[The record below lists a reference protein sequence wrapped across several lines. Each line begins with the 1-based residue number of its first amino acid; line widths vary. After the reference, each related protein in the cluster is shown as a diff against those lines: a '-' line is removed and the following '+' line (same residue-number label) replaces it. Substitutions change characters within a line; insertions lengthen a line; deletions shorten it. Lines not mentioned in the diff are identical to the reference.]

1 MLQGEATATVV
12 VVDSDSVVSVV
23 DLEEDLG
30 EVKAAE
36 VDSDSGEETAAAK
49 AREAPADLDSAAR
62 VEVVT
67 AKVEAAMDLDLVAT
81 VEVVTAKV
89 EAGKAKVEEVVKA
102 KVEEAEGKVVA
113 EEKGAGKAEGKVV
126 ALEDTMTLHIHIPDQ
141 PIVLLRFHY
150 QYFSPKP
157 QAMGTASKRSYSYQ
171 PFFRARRDTAICP
184 RGTNTLRL
192 KSAIPSQTLRT
203 NYVQIRIQNQI
214 LSNSRLL

>member
-1 MLQGEATATVV
+1 MV
-12 VVDSDSVVSVV
+12 VVDSDSVVPVV
-23 DLEEDLG
+23 DWEEDLG

-89 EAGKAKVEEVVKA
+89 EAGKATVEEVVKA

-141 PIVLLRFHY
+141 PIALLRFHY
-150 QYFSPKP
+150 LSPKP
-157 QAMGTASKRSYSYQ
+157 QATGTASKRSYSYQ

>member
-36 VDSDSGEETAAAK
+36 VDSDAGEETVAAK

-150 QYFSPKP
+150 QYLSPKP

-203 NYVQIRIQNQI
+203 NYVQIRIQNQ
-214 LSNSRLL
+214 

>member
-36 VDSDSGEETAAAK
+36 VDSDSGEETAAA
-49 AREAPADLDSAAR
+49 R
-62 VEVVT
+62 
-67 AKVEAAMDLDLVAT
+67 

-150 QYFSPKP
+150 QYLSPKP

-171 PFFRARRDTAICP
+171 PFFQARRDTAICP

>member
-1 MLQGEATATVV
+1 MV

-89 EAGKAKVEEVVKA
+89 EAGKA
-102 KVEEAEGKVVA
+102 
-113 EEKGAGKAEGKVV
+113 EGKVV

-150 QYFSPKP
+150 QYLSPKP

-192 KSAIPSQTLRT
+192 KLAIPSQTLRT

>member
-12 VVDSDSVVSVV
+12 VVDSDSVISVV

-150 QYFSPKP
+150 QYLSPKP
-157 QAMGTASKRSYSYQ
+157 QAMGTASKRMPDPLIRLQSV
-171 PFFRARRDTAICP
+171 AI
-184 RGTNTLRL
+184 GNL
-192 KSAIPSQTLRT
+192 I
-203 NYVQIRIQNQI
+203 
-214 LSNSRLL
+214 

>member
-49 AREAPADLDSAAR
+49 GREAPAELDSAAR
-62 VEVVT
+62 
-67 AKVEAAMDLDLVAT
+67 

-150 QYFSPKP
+150 QYLSPKP

>member
-113 EEKGAGKAEGKVV
+113 EEKAEGKVV

>member
-62 VEVVT
+62 
-67 AKVEAAMDLDLVAT
+67 

>member
-49 AREAPADLDSAAR
+49 AREAPADLDSAA
-62 VEVVT
+62 
-67 AKVEAAMDLDLVAT
+67 MDLDLVAT

-89 EAGKAKVEEVVKA
+89 EAGKATVGEVVKA

-150 QYFSPKP
+150 QYLSPKP

>member
-1 MLQGEATATVV
+1 VLQGEATATVV

-102 KVEEAEGKVVA
+102 KVVA

-150 QYFSPKP
+150 QYLSPKP

>member
-1 MLQGEATATVV
+1 M
-12 VVDSDSVVSVV
+12 DSDSVVSVV
-23 DLEEDLG
+23 DLEEGLG

-67 AKVEAAMDLDLVAT
+67 AKVEA
-81 VEVVTAKV
+81 
-89 EAGKAKVEEVVKA
+89 GKATVEEVVKA

-126 ALEDTMTLHIHIPDQ
+126 ALEDTMTLHIYIPDQ
-141 PIVLLRFHY
+141 PIALLRFHY
-150 QYFSPKP
+150 QYLSPKP
-157 QAMGTASKRSYSYQ
+157 QATGTASKRSYSYQ

>member
-12 VVDSDSVVSVV
+12 VVDLDSVVSVV

-36 VDSDSGEETAAAK
+36 VDSDSGEETAATK

-62 VEVVT
+62 
-67 AKVEAAMDLDLVAT
+67 

-150 QYFSPKP
+150 QYLSPKP

>member
-12 VVDSDSVVSVV
+12 VVDLDSVVSVV

-150 QYFSPKP
+150 QYLSPKP

>member
-49 AREAPADLDSAAR
+49 GREAPADLDSAAR
-62 VEVVT
+62 
-67 AKVEAAMDLDLVAT
+67 

-150 QYFSPKP
+150 QYLSPKP

>member
-49 AREAPADLDSAAR
+49 GREAPADLDSAAR
-62 VEVVT
+62 
-67 AKVEAAMDLDLVAT
+67 

-150 QYFSPKP
+150 QYLSPKP
-157 QAMGTASKRSYSYQ
+157 QAMGTATKRSYSYQ

>member
-62 VEVVT
+62 LEVVT

-102 KVEEAEGKVVA
+102 KVEEAEGKV
-113 EEKGAGKAEGKVV
+113 
-126 ALEDTMTLHIHIPDQ
+126 
-141 PIVLLRFHY
+141 
-150 QYFSPKP
+150 
-157 QAMGTASKRSYSYQ
+157 
-171 PFFRARRDTAICP
+171 
-184 RGTNTLRL
+184 
-192 KSAIPSQTLRT
+192 SAIPSQTLRT

>member
-150 QYFSPKP
+150 QYLFPKP

>member
-36 VDSDSGEETAAAK
+36 VDSDSGEETAVAK

-150 QYFSPKP
+150 QYLSPKP

>member
-1 MLQGEATATVV
+1 MV

-23 DLEEDLG
+23 DLEEGLG

-67 AKVEAAMDLDLVAT
+67 AKVEAAMDLDLVAM

-89 EAGKAKVEEVVKA
+89 EAGKATVEEVVKA

-126 ALEDTMTLHIHIPDQ
+126 ALEDTMTLHIYIPDQ
-141 PIVLLRFHY
+141 PIALLRFHY
-150 QYFSPKP
+150 QYLSPKP
-157 QAMGTASKRSYSYQ
+157 QATGTASKRSYSYQ

>member
-1 MLQGEATATVV
+1 MV

-67 AKVEAAMDLDLVAT
+67 AKVEAAMDLDLV
-81 VEVVTAKV
+81 
-89 EAGKAKVEEVVKA
+89 VKA

-150 QYFSPKP
+150 QYLSPKP

-192 KSAIPSQTLRT
+192 KSAIPSQMLRT

>member
-1 MLQGEATATVV
+1 MV

-67 AKVEAAMDLDLVAT
+67 AKVEA
-81 VEVVTAKV
+81 
-89 EAGKAKVEEVVKA
+89 GKAKVEEGVKA
-102 KVEEAEGKVVA
+102 KGEEAEGKVVA

-150 QYFSPKP
+150 QYLSPKP

-171 PFFRARRDTAICP
+171 QFFQARRDTAICP

>member
-1 MLQGEATATVV
+1 VLQGEATATVV

-89 EAGKAKVEEVVKA
+89 EAGKATVEEVVKA
-102 KVEEAEGKVVA
+102 KVVEGEDSAAAKEVAAKEAGREEETEVDSAMAKEAAKAVVDLEVVGLEVVMEKAKEEARGEDSAAGSAEDLEEATAGAKVADLVEGQVA
-113 EEKGAGKAEGKVV
+113 EPAVPAKEEEV
-126 ALEDTMTLHIHIPDQ
+126 
-141 PIVLLRFHY
+141 
-150 QYFSPKP
+150 
-157 QAMGTASKRSYSYQ
+157 
-171 PFFRARRDTAICP
+171 
-184 RGTNTLRL
+184 
-192 KSAIPSQTLRT
+192 
-203 NYVQIRIQNQI
+203 
-214 LSNSRLL
+214 